1 MVSVIRSATEADA
14 QAITDIYTPIVEETH
29 ISFETTPPS
38 IDEMSRRIRNTVTRL
53 PWLVCENED
62 RVIGYA
68 YAAPHNDRSAYQWG
82 VDTSVYVAEQ
92 WQRDGVARG
101 LYASLFELV
110 HLQGLYT
117 AYAVIALPNPPSV
130 AFHESIGFERVGVYQ
145 NAGFKD
151 GKWHD
156 VGHWERTLQPHK
168 TPPSPPTPLDELRG
182 SAGYNTALT
191 TGEAFLRL

>member
-38 IDEMSRRIRNTVTRL
+38 IDEMARRIRNTATRL
-53 PWLVCENED
+53 PWLVCENEG
-62 RVIGYA
+62 RVVGYA
-68 YAAPHNDRSAYQWG
+68 YASPHNDRSAYQWS
-82 VDTSVYVAEQ
+82 VNTSVYVAKE

-101 LYASLFELV
+101 LYESLFELV
-110 HLQGLYT
+110 QLQGLYT

-130 AFHESIGFERVGVYQ
+130 AFHESIGFERVGVYR

-151 GKWHD
+151 GEWHD
-156 VGHWERTLQPHK
+156 VGHWERTLQPHE
-168 TPPSPPTPLDELRG
+168 TSPSPPTPLDELRG
-182 SAGYNTALT
+182 SADYNTALT